1 MPKEIG
7 FTTNQ
12 IHAGEDESSSATPI
26 YQSATS
32 FGGYLRGGN
41 PTLEAFENKMLALE
55 GGKAAVST
63 ACGMAAVSQTLLAL
77 LKPGDRVLCHQT
89 VYYWTTELMTSV
101 LPKFGVQVEMIDM
114 TDLTVL
120 QEALSTETSVVYF
133 EPLAN
138 PKLDVIDTEK
148 AIALAKKAG
157 AVVVVDNTYLSPYL
171 LRPLTLGAD
180 IVVHSA
186 TKFLCGHGDALA
198 GIVIAAESEYGE
210 MVSRSRNIFGGILS
224 PMNAFLL
231 LRGIKT
237 LSMRMDRHCSNAQSV
252 AEFLDAHPHVNR
264 VFYPGL
270 TSSPG
275 HKIAKAQWQGFGGM
289 VSFEVD
295 GQERLT
301 NFLEGIELCKP
312 WVSLGD
318 VGTLAIGQGGPNRVR
333 MSVGLEDVDDIT
345 RDIGQA
351 LGT

>member
-1 MPKEIG
+1 MPKRSG
-7 FTTNQ
+7 FITDQ

-55 GGKAAVST
+55 GGQAAVST

-89 VYYWTTELMTSV
+89 VYFWTTELMTSV

-114 TDLTVL
+114 TDISAL
-120 QEALSTETSVVYF
+120 QEALTTETSLVYF

-148 AIALAKKAG
+148 AIGIAKKAG

-171 LRPLTLGAD
+171 LRPLSLGAD

-186 TKFLCGHGDALA
+186 TKYLCGHGDALA
-198 GIVIAAESEYGE
+198 GIIIAAEPEHGE
-210 MVSRSRNIFGGILS
+210 MVRRSRNIFGGILS

-237 LSMRMDRHCSNAQSV
+237 LSMRMDRHCANAQTV
-252 AEFLDAHPHVNR
+252 AEFLHAHPHVSK

-275 HKIAKAQWQGFGGM
+275 HQIAKVQWQGFGGM
-289 VSFEVD
+289 ISFEVD
-295 GQERLT
+295 SPQRQT
-301 NFLEGIELCKP
+301 DFLKGIELCKP

-318 VGTLAIGQGGPNRVR
+318 VGTLAIGQGGSNRVR
-333 MSVGLEDVDDIT
+333 MSVGLEDVEDIT
-345 RDIGQA
+345 RDIAQA